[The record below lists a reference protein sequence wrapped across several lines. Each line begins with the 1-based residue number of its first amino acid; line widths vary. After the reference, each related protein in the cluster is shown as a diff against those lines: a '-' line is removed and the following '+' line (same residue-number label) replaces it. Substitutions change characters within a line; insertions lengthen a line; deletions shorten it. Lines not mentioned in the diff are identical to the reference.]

1 MPDPE
6 LLSASGVRFARHQTP
21 GTLRDL
27 RRVVDAVF
35 PEDESRLIG
44 MEIGAYRALV
54 LEAQTELNA
63 KDFVRRLCQ
72 EVRDDIVEVIGE
84 DRFYIQTNLYLR
96 AARPESG
103 GSPEAIGWHRETF
116 YGPNMERSVNI
127 WTPVRG
133 VSERNTLRFIPK
145 SQSIPEAEIQTVS
158 VADEVT
164 EKGSVGNRIGFL
176 YSPKVIQSGVDLDNS
191 QPMQVPEGRSA
202 IFPGLLIHGAGHNL
216 DNRIRFSVDF
226 RILPFSAY
234 ASTSK
239 PYHLASGKPYFELF

>member
-1 MPDPE
+1 MPDPDM
-6 LLSASGVRFARHQTP
+6 LSASGVRFARHRTPQT
-21 GTLRDL
+21 LQDL

-35 PEDESRLIG
+35 PGDESGLAG
-44 MEIGAYRALV
+44 MEIGSYRALV
-54 LEAQTELNA
+54 LEAQTDLNA
-63 KDFVRRLCQ
+63 QGFVRRLCQ
-72 EVRDDIVEVIGE
+72 EVRDDIVAAIGE

-103 GSPEAIGWHRETF
+103 GAREAIGWHRETF
-116 YGPNMERSVNI
+116 YGPNMEQSVNI

-133 VSERNTLRFIPK
+133 VTAKNTLRFIPG
-145 SQSIPEAEIQTVS
+145 SQTIPDAEIQTVS

-176 YSPKVIQSGVDLDNS
+176 YSPKVIQSGVNLENG
-191 QPMQVPEGRSA
+191 QPMQVPEGCSA
-202 IFPGLLIHGAGHNL
+202 LFPGLLVHGAGHNL
-216 DNRIRFSVDF
+216 DTRIRFSVDF